1 MHFEDNYFFSEI
13 YFEKKNLHKSL
24 SRKNGKK
31 SWKRSFSEKN
41 NIAKRNRWALTNF
54 RMPGVDHNY
63 DLDVT

>member
-31 SWKRSFSEKN
+31 SWKGK
-41 NIAKRNRWALTNF
+41 
-54 RMPGVDHNY
+54 
-63 DLDVT
+63 DLSLKKIISQKEIDER